1 MGAITRHVPILRR
14 FARALAGSRQFGD
27 TLVGEALRAL
37 IDGKASVEAG
47 SDPRTVLFRAF
58 FLVWQSAAEHLAQAS
73 REAHVVDR
81 RLQAMMPIDRL
92 VFLLVTMEGFDE
104 ADVAAI
110 TGFDLRTVRRLVAEA
125 NASLARQMKARV
137 LIIEDEW
144 LIAGDLKRLVESMG
158 HGVVGMATRRDTA
171 IAQASILK
179 PDLIL
184 SDVQLDD
191 CRDGLEAVETILKT
205 FDVPVVFVT
214 GHSDRLLTG
223 TGSEP
228 TYVVGK
234 PFYDDVLRAVIAQA
248 VFFRTTGP
256 VAVD

>member
-1 MGAITRHVPILRR
+1 MGAITRHVPMLRR

-27 TLVGEALRAL
+27 TLVGDALRAL
-37 IDGKASVEAG
+37 IDGKAPVERG
-47 SDPRTVLFRAF
+47 GDPRMALFRAF
-58 FLVWQSAAEHLAQAS
+58 FLIWRTAAEHLSAAS
-73 REAHVVDR
+73 GDAHVVDR
-81 RLQAMMPIDRL
+81 RLQALMPIDRL

-110 TGFDLRTVRRLVAEA
+110 TGFDLPTVHRFVADA
-125 NASLARQMKARV
+125 NASLQRQMKARV

-144 LIAGDLKRLVESMG
+144 LIASDLKRLVESMG

-171 IAQASILK
+171 IAQAALLL

-184 SDVQLDD
+184 SDVQLHGS
-191 CRDGLEAVETILKT
+191 RDGLEAVEIIQKT

-223 TGSEP
+223 VGPEP

-234 PFYDDVLRAVIAQA
+234 PFCDDVLKAVVAQA
-248 VFFRTTGP
+248 VFFRTTDL
-256 VAVD
+256 ATAE